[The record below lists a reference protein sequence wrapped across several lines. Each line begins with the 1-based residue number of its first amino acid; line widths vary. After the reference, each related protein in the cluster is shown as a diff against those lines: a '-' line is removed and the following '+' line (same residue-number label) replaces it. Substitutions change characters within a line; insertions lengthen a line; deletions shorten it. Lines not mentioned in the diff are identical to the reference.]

1 MSSALIIKGMAKLRG
16 FWRESW
22 VCLGLKVRLTEVE
35 YPAYMSFA
43 KDLLSNHWF
52 CFQIRGDFGNIFGN
66 NRQFARFVSKLD
78 LFLETF
84 LETSV
89 AAPPSQNPS
98 DGNSDKNSQKCH
110 QFRHF
115 HLKETI
121 LVTIST
127 KIVTI
132 FVTLSCGVLSKTR
145 VTQKMTQN
153 AKIVTHPVILTS
165 K

>member
-22 VCLGLKVRLTEVE
+22 VCLGLKARLAEVE

-89 AAPPSQNPS
+89 AAPLP
-98 DGNSDKNSQKCH
+98 KI
-110 QFRHF
+110 R
-115 HLKETI
+115 
-121 LVTIST
+121 VTE
-127 KIVTI
+127 IVTKMAKSVTDFVI
-132 FVTLSCGVLSKTR
+132 FSPK
-145 VTQKMTQN
+145 
-153 AKIVTHPVILTS
+153 
-165 K
+165 